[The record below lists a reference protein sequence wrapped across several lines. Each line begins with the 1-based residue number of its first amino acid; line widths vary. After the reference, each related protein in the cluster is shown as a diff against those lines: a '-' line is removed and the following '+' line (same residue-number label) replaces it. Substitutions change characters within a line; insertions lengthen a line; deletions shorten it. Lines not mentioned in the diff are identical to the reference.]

1 MIHHAQTPFQARCG
15 TDAPNTRTT
24 DNLDS
29 VTCPMCQALAG
40 IAGVPREQAIERL
53 AMVLVMGHGA
63 SLWAIDGAIRDMK
76 ADADGVDPTVVAE
89 WQRKQVDAEHLLDA
103 LGLVAVNRHLVEAVR
118 TTKVR
123 DGGDLLEGPRYEAG
137 PSFYANACAALA
149 DSVLGQVKP

>member
-1 MIHHAQTPFQARCG
+1 MIHHAATPFQARCG

-40 IAGVPREQAIERL
+40 LAGAPRAQAIERL
-53 AMVLVMGHGA
+53 AMALVMGHGA

-76 ADADGVDPTVVAE
+76 SGAEGVDPTVVAE
-89 WQRKQVDAEHLLDA
+89 WRRKQDDAARLLDT
-103 LGLVAVNRHLVEAVR
+103 LGLVAVNQHLVAAVR
-118 TTKVR
+118 STKVR

-149 DSVLGQVKP
+149 DSVLDQVKP